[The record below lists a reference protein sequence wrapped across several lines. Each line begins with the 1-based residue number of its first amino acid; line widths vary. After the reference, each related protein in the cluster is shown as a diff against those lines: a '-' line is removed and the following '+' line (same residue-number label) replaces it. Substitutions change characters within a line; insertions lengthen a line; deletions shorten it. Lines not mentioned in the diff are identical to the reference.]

1 MDTSSTE
8 ISSGGALAIVLLV
21 HITFAV
27 REFFLWVFSKNED
40 V

>member
-1 MDTSSTE
+1 MVTSSTE

-21 HITFAV
+21 PITFAV
-27 REFFLWVFSKNED
+27 REFFLWTSSINED